1 MGIVA
6 TLGLSQ
12 LRQNQLKAAFR
23 DRYTA
28 LHCADW
34 DGLLRSCAGEAVTL
48 AVIDLFAPDRVNEG
62 YDALRQLKRRFPSVA
77 VVLYVSI
84 PPAQPRDLFEAGRFG
99 VDGLII
105 ADKDDGPRQ
114 LLAIVEQAEARGVVE
129 CVRQAIGDVKPTV
142 RDATLIA
149 VTRSHQRMS
158 PDSLAKILGVR
169 RKTLSERLSQ
179 AGYPTA
185 QRLIAW
191 GRLIVAAR
199 MLEDVERSA
208 DSIAMALDFP
218 SGSAFRNTCQRYLQA
233 TPQEIRANGG
243 SRFAIDA
250 FLQETRNPDRA
261 ELEGEDHDDPDVV
274 LAASGSAGL
283 NYGVS

>member
-1 MGIVA
+1 
-6 TLGLSQ
+6 
-12 LRQNQLKAAFR
+12 
-23 DRYTA
+23 
-28 LHCADW
+28 
-34 DGLLRSCAGEAVTL
+34 
-48 AVIDLFAPDRVNEG
+48 
-62 YDALRQLKRRFPSVA
+62 
-77 VVLYVSI
+77 
-84 PPAQPRDLFEAGRFG
+84 FEAGRFG

-129 CVRQAIGDVKPTV
+129 CVRRAIGDVKPTV

-218 SGSAFRNTCQRYLQA
+218 SGSACRNTCQRYLQA

-250 FLQETRNPDRA
+250 FLQETRNPGRV
-261 ELEGEDHDDPDVV
+261 EGEDHGDPDLV

-283 NYGVS
+283 SYAMS

>member
-48 AVIDLFAPDRVNEG
+48 AVIDLFAPDRINEG
-62 YDALRQLKRRFPSVA
+62 YDALRQLKRRFPSIA

-114 LLAIVEQAEARGVVE
+114 LLSIVEQAEARGVVE
-129 CVRQAIGDVKPTV
+129 CVRRAIGDVKPTV

-191 GRLIVAAR
+191 GRMIVAAR

-233 TPQEIRANGG
+233 TPQEIRAKGG

-250 FLQETRNPDRA
+250 FLQETRNPVSA
-261 ELEGEDHDDPDVV
+261 EVEDLDEPDVA
-274 LAASGSAGL
+274 LAASGSGSPG
-283 NYGVS
+283 YIVS